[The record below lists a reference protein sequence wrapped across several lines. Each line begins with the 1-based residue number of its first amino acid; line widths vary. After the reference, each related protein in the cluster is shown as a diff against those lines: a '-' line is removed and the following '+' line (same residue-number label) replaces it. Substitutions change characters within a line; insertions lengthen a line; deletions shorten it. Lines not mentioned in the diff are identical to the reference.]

1 MKAQERHHL
10 KENEFAV
17 TTARVATQLAANRRS
32 ILTLLGAG
40 GVMAALVAGYFY
52 MQSRTYD
59 QASTLLGA
67 AMTIQQATIAPA
79 STVPGA
85 KPATGTYPTEAA
97 RGEAAIAAFQKV
109 IDAYPTHEIGTA
121 ARYHLG
127 GMLLSL
133 GRDADAE
140 RAFTEATAKGGSSLY
155 AEMAKLGRVQALS
168 AQKKY
173 DDAIK
178 SLTDLSAQRDGKL
191 PIDGVLMELARVCRK
206 AGKMQE
212 ARAAF
217 KRVVDEF
224 SESTYASEARQQLAT
239 MG

>member
-1 MKAQERHHL
+1 MKAEERHHL
-10 KENEFAV
+10 KENEFAI
-17 TTARVATQLAANRRS
+17 TTAKVAAQLAANRRS
-32 ILTLLGAG
+32 ILTVVGVGA
-40 GVMAALVAGYFY
+40 VVAALVGGYFY
-52 MQSRTYD
+52 FQSRTYD
-59 QASTLLGA
+59 QASALLGS
-67 AMTIQQATIAPA
+67 AMTIERATIAPA
-79 STVPGA
+79 STLPGA
-85 KPATGTYPTEAA
+85 KQAAGTYPTEAA
-97 RGEAAIAAFQKV
+97 RAEAAIAAFQKV
-109 IDAYPTHEIGTA
+109 IEAYPTHEIGTA

-127 GMLLSL
+127 GVLLTV
-133 GRDADAE
+133 GRDAEAE
-140 RAFTEATAKGGSSLY
+140 RTFTEATAKGGSSLY
-155 AEMAKLGRVQALS
+155 ADMAKLGRVQALA

-206 AGKMQE
+206 AGKTQE

-224 SESTYASEARQQLAT
+224 SESGYANEARQQLAT